1 MGIQERIK
9 SLRVQKS
16 VTQKQLADS
25 VGVSVVSVQGWESGA
40 KTPSL
45 KAAIGIAEFFGVSC
59 DYLFGAS
66 TRHKTEFALYSI
78 SEKHLVDN
86 YRSLDSFGRK
96 TVDMV
101 CRIERERVESSSSLR
116 VIKNGEEIHHRMIP
130 RFYTPSAAGVS
141 VPTDGY
147 DYELIDAD
155 SVPEEADFAVGI
167 QGNSMFPYISDGDTV
182 YVQKNTDIRIGDI
195 GIFCVDGA
203 MYCKQYYIDC
213 DGNLTLVSANPKLRH
228 TNVSVSADGG
238 SSVVCYGKVLGV
250 TAELPEYFLEQ
261 LEL

>member
-9 SLRVQKS
+9 SLRLQKS
-16 VTQKQLADS
+16 ITQKQLADEI
-25 VGVSVVSVQGWESGA
+25 GVSVVSVQGWENGS

-45 KAAIGIAEFFGVSC
+45 KAAVGIAGYFEVSC
-59 DYLFGAS
+59 DYLFGAKNS
-66 TRHKTEFALYSI
+66 HIPDLVLYSQ
-78 SEKHLVDN
+78 SEKRLLDC

-101 CRIERERVESSSSLR
+101 CRIERDRVESTGDIH
-116 VIKNGEEIHHRMIP
+116 VIMNETGKVHRLIP
-130 RFYTPSAAGVS
+130 RFYTPSAAGLS
-141 VPTDGY
+141 SPSDGD
-147 DYELIDAD
+147 DYELVNAD
-155 SVPEEADFAVGI
+155 NAPDGADFAVGI

-203 MYCKQYYIDC
+203 MYCKQYYIDN

-228 TNVSVSADGG
+228 TNVSVAADGG
-238 SSVVCYGKVLGV
+238 SSVVCYGKVLGIS
-250 TAELPEYFLEQ
+250 AELPDYFLEEFQ
-261 LEL
+261 L